1 MLPVLLNL
9 AALKIYTFG
18 AFLVLAF
25 FWGTFFIWKLVRLTS
40 YKEEEIFDGLFL
52 SLMSTIIGGRFIYVL
67 LNFGDFGFDILKII
81 LINGYPGLSLY
92 GSFVGGFLGLYL
104 YLTLKKIPFRH
115 AIDYFCP
122 SLFLSLALGKLGA
135 FFSGVEVGT
144 KTKFFLAVHYSGY
157 DGLRHLT
164 PLYES
169 LFFAAGA
176 YLGYRLLFEI
186 RKEKYPHGFSF
197 YFFLWFVGLIYLL
210 FDKITESRLYL
221 QGANFNFM
229 VSGILFLTGS
239 FYFLYYFRHRLKATV
254 KNVIHFSLHHGKKI
268 SKGAHQETPEK
279 IRLRGKKSEGANQ
292 GA

>member
-9 AALKIYTFG
+9 APLKIYTFG

-40 YKEEEIFDGLFL
+40 YKEEDIFDGFFL
-52 SLMSTIIGGRFIYVL
+52 SLLGAIVGGRLIYVL
-67 LNFGDFGFDILKII
+67 LNFADFGFDILKII

-92 GSFVGGFLGLYL
+92 GSFMGGFLGLYF
-104 YLTLKKIPFRH
+104 YLALKKISFRD

-144 KTKFFLAVHYSGY
+144 KTKFFLAVRYSGY

-169 LFFAAGA
+169 LFFVVGA

-186 RKEKYPHGFSF
+186 RKEKYPRGFSF
-197 YFFLWFVGLIYLL
+197 YFFLWFVGLTYLL

-221 QGANFNFM
+221 QGANFNFI
-229 VSGILFLTGS
+229 VSVILFLTGS
-239 FYFLYYFRHRLKATV
+239 FYFLYYFRHRLKAQF
-254 KNVIHFSLHHGKKI
+254 KNVIHFSSHHGKKI
-268 SKGAHQETPEK
+268 NKGTHQETPEK
-279 IRLRGKKSEGANQ
+279 IRVRGKKPEGPSQ
-292 GA
+292 